1 MITALLAAVC
11 MVVQDVLATLLVQA
25 EARNRAG
32 LAAAFDAAMWCFGI
46 ATTSI
51 AVTALQG
58 HSLGEK
64 VMVVGAVTAANV
76 AGALAGAIREPR
88 GVAFPGAAPVAQL
101 EANAAAA
108 DLELAARELAHLD
121 ETSAAYR

>member
-1 MITALLAAVC
+1 MNPSARP
-11 MVVQDVLATLLVQA
+11 VVVVVGGGI
-25 EARNRAG
+25 AG

-76 AGALAGAIREPR
+76 AGSFAGVKIGKRFITED
-88 GVAFPGAAPVAQL
+88 G
-101 EANAAAA
+101 
-108 DLELAARELAHLD
+108 D
-121 ETSAAYR
+121 SSK